1 MPLTWWEGI
10 KGRGNINDCTIFTFT
25 LTPTLSLQG
34 RGDVFDFFLRDHQ
47 NLKFGFLDCWLLI
60 PDLYNSFIR
69 CILELMDLMV
79 VFETIRLP
87 N

>member
-1 MPLTWWEGI
+1 M
-10 KGRGNINDCTIFTFT
+10 IFKIE
-25 LTPTLSLQG
+25 
-34 RGDVFDFFLRDHQ
+34 
-47 NLKFGFLDCWLLI
+47 NLKFGFLECWLLTAGCWLLI

-69 CILELMDLMV
+69 RILELMDLMV